1 MRHDKFSK
9 QNILLYCLGT
19 IPVVWLALWIAPF
32 MEDGLPGLI
41 RNFGAAMSRPFHITL
56 CEDSLKTVLVLL
68 LCYGIAIG
76 IYLSTQRNYR
86 RREEH
91 GSAQW
96 GSPVQVNRKYADKV
110 PTRNKILTQNVSVGL
125 DGRKHRRNLNTLVCG
140 GSGAGKTRF
149 FAKPNLCQANSSYV
163 VLDPKGE
170 LLRDTGNLLSAKGYD
185 IKVLDLINMEK
196 SHCYNPFVYLRSD
209 NDIQRLVTNLFKN
222 TTPKGSQSQDPFWDQ
237 AATMLLL
244 ALIFYLHYEAPPEEQ
259 NFPMVMEMIRAGEV
273 REDDETYK
281 SALDI
286 LFERLEMRNPEHIAL
301 KYYRSYHSGSGK
313 TLKSI
318 QITLISRLEKFNLES
333 LASIT
338 QNDELEL
345 WSIGEK
351 KTAVFAIIPDN
362 DSSFSFLVGMLYTQL
377 FQQLYYQADVI
388 HGGRLPVHVHFLMD
402 EFANVA
408 LPDEFDKLLS
418 TMRSREIS
426 VSIIIQNLAQL
437 KALFEKQWES
447 IVGNCDEFLYL
458 GGNEQSTHEYV
469 SKLLGKETIDT
480 NSYGQSKGRN
490 GSYSTNWQ
498 LTGRELMTPDE
509 VRMLDN
515 RYALLFIRG
524 ERPVEDLKF
533 DILKHPNIALTTDGG
548 VEPYRHG
555 EDSISIAALSIDE
568 GLLKKAGAEPV
579 SEDEYLFFC
588 EEELEELLQ
597 KKMEEKQH
605 EQENQEQD

>member
-1 MRHDKFSK
+1 MAAWFG
-9 QNILLYCLGT
+9 LLSAPCLK
-19 IPVVWLALWIAPF
+19 
-32 MEDGLPGLI
+32 DGLVGLI
-41 RNFGAAMSRPFHITL
+41 RDFGVITQNPFKIQL
-56 CEDSLKTVLVLL
+56 CEGSLKTVLIFV
-68 LCYGIAIG
+68 G
-76 IYLSTQRNYR
+76 IYGLGIGVYLSSSRNYR

-170 LLRDTGNLLSAKGYD
+170 LLRDTGNLLSGKGYD

-480 NSYGQSKGRN
+480 NTYGQSKGRN

-498 LTGRELMTPDE
+498 LAGRELMTPDE

-533 DILKHPNIALTTDGG
+533 DILKHPNIALTADGG
-548 VEPYRHG
+548 AGPYRHG
-555 EDSISIAALSIDE
+555 EDSISIAVLSIDE

-597 KKMEEKQH
+597 KKTEEKQH